1 VRISCITMNSKIT
14 MQALAFSV
22 YILLVAVF
30 FIPSVTARI
39 DNTSTMNKSPEEIV
53 SQMRERLHL
62 TEEQTTKIRPIIEES
77 STKRRDIFN
86 SNADGKAMKSALQQ
100 VQWTTDIKLGQ
111 ILTKEQMEEYQ
122 NLSEEQRD
130 RTQSNDTQR
139 GRGGGRGGGMR
150 GF

>member
-1 VRISCITMNSKIT
+1 VCISFIRINSKIT
-14 MQALAFSV
+14 IRVLAFSF
-22 YILLVAVF
+22 YILFATVF
-30 FIPSVTARI
+30 FIPPLMAQI
-39 DNTSTMNKSPEEIV
+39 DNASNMNKSPEEIV

-111 ILTKEQMEEYQ
+111 ILTKEQMEKYH

-130 RTQSNDTQR
+130 KTQSKDMNR
-139 GRGGGRGGGMR
+139 WRGGGRGGGMR